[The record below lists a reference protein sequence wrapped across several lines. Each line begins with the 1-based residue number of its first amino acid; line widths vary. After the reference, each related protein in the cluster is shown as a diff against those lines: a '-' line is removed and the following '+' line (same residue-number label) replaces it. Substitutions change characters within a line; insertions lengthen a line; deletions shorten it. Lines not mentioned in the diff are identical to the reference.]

1 MSGKAP
7 SASGFQFE
15 LTGGALCFDFANT
28 VDSRCT
34 PKQRVDHLTGSKA
47 LASWAR
53 QSGVVSARKAS
64 ELTRAAKKQSAAA
77 GRVFRKAVELRET
90 IYRVFSAMAGGG
102 RPSQQDLFLLGSYA
116 QEAFSHMHLIAG
128 GRGFKWCLHQRSRDS
143 LMTLLWPIAK
153 SAVDLLVSGDLAR
166 VRECAADNCGWLFM
180 DRSRNQSRRWC
191 DMKICGNREKVR
203 RHRRAAG
210 GTQAASSCST
220 KRKLAHFRQSFAK
233 LITDKR

>member
-1 MSGKAP
+1 MPDKGP

-28 VDSRCT
+28 VDSRCA
-34 PKQRVDHLTGSKA
+34 PKQRVDNLTGFTA
-47 LASWAR
+47 LASWAH
-53 QSGVVSARKAS
+53 QSGVASARKAS

-90 IYRVFSAMAGGG
+90 TYRVFAAIAGGG
-102 RPSQQDLFLLGSYA
+102 RPSEQDLLLLGSYA

-128 GRGFKWCLHQRSRDS
+128 GSGFEWRLDQRSRDS
-143 LMTLLWPIAK
+143 SMTLLWPIAK
-153 SAVDLLVSGDLAR
+153 SAVDLLVSGDLTK

-203 RHRRAAG
+203 RHRRVARS
-210 GTQAASSCST
+210 TQANP
-220 KRKLAHFRQSFAK
+220 
-233 LITDKR
+233 

>member
-1 MSGKAP
+1 MPDKGP
-7 SASGFQFE
+7 SASGFRFE

-28 VDSRCT
+28 VDGRHAL
-34 PKQRVDHLTGSKA
+34 KQRVDNLTGYTT

-53 QSGVVSARKAS
+53 QSGVASARKAS
-64 ELTRAAKKQSAAA
+64 ELTRVAQEQSDAAE
-77 GRVFRKAVELRET
+77 RVFRKAVELREIT
-90 IYRVFSAMAGGG
+90 YRAFSAIAGGR
-102 RPSQQDLFLLGSYA
+102 RPSEQDLLLLGSYA

-128 GRGFKWCLHQRSRDS
+128 DSGFEWSLDQRSSDS

-153 SAVDLLVSGDLAR
+153 SAVDMLVSGDLAK

-203 RHRRAAG
+203 RHRRVAS
-210 GTQAASSCST
+210 GTQAA
-220 KRKLAHFRQSFAK
+220 H
-233 LITDKR
+233 

>member
-1 MSGKAP
+1 MPDQGR

-28 VDSRCT
+28 VDSRCA
-34 PKQRVDHLTGSKA
+34 PKQRVDNLTGYNA

-53 QSGVVSARKAS
+53 QSGAVSALTAS
-64 ELTRAAKKQSAAA
+64 ELTRGAKEQSDA

-90 IYRVFSAMAGGG
+90 IYRVFSAIAGGG
-102 RPSQQDLFLLGSYA
+102 RPSEQDLLLLGSYA

-128 GRGFKWCLHQRSRDS
+128 GRGFEWSLDQRSRDS

-166 VRECAADNCGWLFM
+166 VRECAAGNCGWLFM
-180 DRSRNQSRRWC
+180 DQSRNQSRRWC

-203 RHRRAAG
+203 RHRRVAG
-210 GTQAASSCST
+210 GLQAPPEP
-220 KRKLAHFRQSFAK
+220 K
-233 LITDKR
+233 

>member
-1 MSGKAP
+1 MPDKRPPAI
-7 SASGFQFE
+7 GFRFE
-15 LTGGALCFDFANT
+15 LTGGALCCDFANT
-28 VDSRCT
+28 VDSRRA
-34 PKQRVDHLTGSKA
+34 PKWRVDHLAGYTA

-64 ELTRAAKKQSAAA
+64 ELTRAANRQSDAA

-90 IYRVFSAMAGGG
+90 IYRVFSAIAGGSC
-102 RPSQQDLFLLGSYA
+102 PSELDLLLLGSYA

-128 GRGFKWCLHQRSRDS
+128 GSGFEWSLDQPSRDS

-153 SAVDLLVSGDLAR
+153 SAIDLLLSGDLAK

-203 RHRRAAG
+203 RHRRVAS
-210 GTQAASSCST
+210 GTQA
-220 KRKLAHFRQSFAK
+220 HP
-233 LITDKR
+233 

>member
-1 MSGKAP
+1 MRDKGP

-28 VDSRCT
+28 VDSRCAST
-34 PKQRVDHLTGSKA
+34 QRVDNLSGYTA

-53 QSGVVSARKAS
+53 QSGVVSARKAR
-64 ELTRAAKKQSAAA
+64 ELSRAATKQSDAA

-90 IYRVFSAMAGGG
+90 IYRVFSAIAGGG
-102 RPSQQDLFLLGSYA
+102 RPSEQDLLLLGSYA
-116 QEAFSHMHLIAG
+116 QEAFSHMHLIAAG
-128 GRGFKWCLHQRSRDS
+128 SRFEWGLDQRSRDS

-153 SAVDLLVSGDLAR
+153 SAVDLLAYGDLAK

-203 RHRRAAG
+203 RHRRAG
-210 GTQAASSCST
+210 SPQA
-220 KRKLAHFRQSFAK
+220 HP
-233 LITDKR
+233 